1 MRYFSSIFLEMR
13 MILKKI
19 YSLKYEIKM
28 NLDMLR
34 DINWINLKE
43 WFFNKDW
50 TQNYVIEIEDT
61 KIKYLNQ
68 NIEDESPYYSI
79 NFEKLSYFIYKSI

>member
-1 MRYFSSIFLEMR
+1 M
-13 MILKKI
+13 KW
-19 YSLKYEIKM
+19 
-28 NLDMLR
+28 DMLR

-43 WFFNKDW
+43 WFFNNDW

-79 NFEKLSYFIYKSI
+79 KFEKIELFYFIYMSIYIRIKDSKHSAV